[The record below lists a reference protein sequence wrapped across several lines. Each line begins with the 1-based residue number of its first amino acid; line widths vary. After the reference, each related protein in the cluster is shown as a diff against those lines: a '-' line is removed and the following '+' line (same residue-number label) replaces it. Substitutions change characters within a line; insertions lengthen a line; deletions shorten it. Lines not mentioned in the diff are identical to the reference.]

1 MSASVVWVTPDAEKL
16 LGYIARV
23 SNPKASPDDDAEK
36 LIRYLIRHKHWSP
49 FEMVSA
55 CVEVNTTRTIARQL
69 LRHRSFSFQ
78 EFSQRYAE
86 VADTPVFTAPRLQ
99 DAANRQNSIP
109 TDDPE
114 IAKDWYTAQYV
125 AWGYAHTAYKNALN
139 SGVAKE
145 LARSL
150 LPEGM
155 SPSKLYVSGTLRSW
169 LHYLDVRSGKG
180 TQLEH
185 IELANDIR
193 NALLPHF
200 PTVLSIDINE

>member
-1 MSASVVWVTPDAEKL
+1 MSASLIWATPDAEKL

-23 SNPKASPDDDAEK
+23 SNPKASPDDDAKK
-36 LIRYLIRHKHWSP
+36 LIAYLMKNKHWSP

-55 CVEVNTTRTIARQL
+55 CVEVNTTRAIARQL

-86 VADTPVFTAPRLQ
+86 VADHPVFTAPRLQ
-99 DAANRQNSIP
+99 DTVNRQNSIA
-109 TDDPE
+109 TNDP
-114 IAKDWYTAQYV
+114 IVAKEWATAQHV
-125 AWGYAHTAYKNALN
+125 AWGYAHAAYKNALN
-139 SGVAKE
+139 IGIAKE
-145 LARSL
+145 VARAL

-155 SPSKLYVSGTLRSW
+155 APSKLYVSGTLRSW